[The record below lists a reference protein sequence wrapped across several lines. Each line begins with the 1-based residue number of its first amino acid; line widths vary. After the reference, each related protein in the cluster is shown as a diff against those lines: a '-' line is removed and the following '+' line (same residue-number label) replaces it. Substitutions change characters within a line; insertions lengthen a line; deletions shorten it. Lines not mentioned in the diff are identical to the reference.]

1 MYFCSTLLDQEYWYR
16 LAEKAITKKLNATQQ
31 RRTRAKNVI
40 LFIGDGMGVSTVT
53 ASRILRGQLNGK
65 PGEETVLAFE
75 EFPNL
80 ALSKV
85 NRFGKLT
92 MHTSRQIKLKSIDKC
107 QQVRFLKVRMC
118 TWLSAR
124 LSLTTQFILTM
135 N

>member
-1 MYFCSTLLDQEYWYR
+1 M
-16 LAEKAITKKLNATQQ
+16 
-31 RRTRAKNVI
+31 I
-40 LFIGDGMGVSTVT
+40 LFIGDGMGGTTVT

-124 LSLTTQFILTM
+124 LSLTNQFILTM